1 MIKKIFI
8 VIFAV
13 SVCFCFM
20 HCKGKTYGNVTT
32 IKYDSID
39 EDDSEEN
46 KDLVKLIKP
55 YDDAL
60 NSEMEQVI
68 GTSDLSMS
76 KARPEGLLSNFV
88 ADLVFNETAKLDG
101 FKADF
106 CLLNHGGLRAP
117 LPKGDIKVKNIY
129 ELMPFEN
136 EVVIVEI
143 EGHKVKEIASY
154 LNYTGGEPV
163 SGIKLNLSTNPEI
176 LIQNKAVDVNRT
188 YKIITSDYLA
198 KGGDKMYFFSEPIS
212 LVKTGIKL
220 RDMIMNHVKELTKS
234 GKTLKANLD
243 GRIS

>member
-1 MIKKIFI
+1 
-8 VIFAV
+8 
-13 SVCFCFM
+13 
-20 HCKGKTYGNVTT
+20 
-32 IKYDSID
+32 
-39 EDDSEEN
+39 
-46 KDLVKLIKP
+46 L
-55 YDDAL
+55 
-60 NSEMEQVI
+60 
-68 GTSDLSMS
+68 S